1 MAQDPKPIDIN
12 LHFEL
17 TDKVPLAHRRQFVEA
32 IGKNLAAMMKV
43 SGAGEII
50 SRLAI
55 EGEGI
60 QLEYTHES

>member
-43 SGAGEII
+43 SGAGEI
-50 SRLAI
+50 LAI